1 MAISIDQYPRSI
13 TPVGQQLMVT
23 CSSTNVTEDGFRYK
37 FVLDGVTSIYVVP
50 SPDNGLG
57 FLDLRQ
63 FYQLTNIESVD
74 GVTAIHALTVEEPES
89 TGELGVVVEI
99 YEAWEVAG
107 VLTDDPDSLGPEST
121 TLSVW
126 NASFQAEDGYRPDLD
141 RFELDGETKR
151 WLSDRAQSTHVWQYA
166 GLYGFP
172 QTGNK
177 VYIPV
182 READWGVMTMYDILG
197 DVDKVRVTIYQSN
210 GTPVSGDYSVASPIG
225 QYPFY
230 PANLNVNIASLPEPQ
245 DYPNWRCITIQALSS
260 INNPLSVLYV
270 LYNVAINDPQSCA
283 YDTIRMAW
291 VGSGGSWEYQ
301 NFTKKNEESV
311 EIERKRYQQVLGTY
325 GTSFTQNGMQRG
337 LTEVGNITKRFLT
350 INSDW
355 ISEGEFQFL
364 RGMMVSKQVQWVQDS
379 NGKGIPMLVED
390 NTYTEQR
397 TRDGKLK
404 NLTVKLSY
412 ANNLWT

>member
-1 MAISIDQYPRSI
+1 MAITIDQYPRSI

-37 FVLDGVTSIYVVP
+37 FVLDTGEFVYVAPAPINGV
-50 SPDNGLG
+50 G

-63 FYQLTNIESVD
+63 FYQLTNVEILEAVS
-74 GVTAIHALTVEEPES
+74 IHALTIEEPEQ
-89 TGELGVVVEI
+89 TGESGVILEI

-107 VLTDDPDSLGPEST
+107 ILTDDPDSLGPVST
-121 TLSVW
+121 TLSIW

-151 WLSDRAQSTHVWQYA
+151 WLSDRTQSTHVWQYA

-182 READWGVMTMYDILG
+182 RESDWGVMSMYDILG
-197 DVDKVRVTIYQSN
+197 DVDKVRITIYQSN
-210 GTPVSGDYSVASPIG
+210 GTPVSGDYSVGDAYG

-230 PANLNVNIASLPEPQ
+230 PANLNINVASLPEPQ
-245 DYPNWRCITIQALSS
+245 DYPNWRCITVQALDAM
-260 INNPLSVLYV
+260 NNPLSVLYV
-270 LYNVAINDPQSCA
+270 LYNVALNDPQSCA

-291 VGSGGSWEYQ
+291 VGFGGSWEYF

-325 GTSFTQNGMQRG
+325 GASFTQNGMQRG

-355 ISEGEFQFL
+355 ISEGEFLFL
-364 RGMMVSKQVQWVQDS
+364 RGMMVSRQVHWVQDD
-379 NGKGIPMLVED
+379 GTFIPMLVED